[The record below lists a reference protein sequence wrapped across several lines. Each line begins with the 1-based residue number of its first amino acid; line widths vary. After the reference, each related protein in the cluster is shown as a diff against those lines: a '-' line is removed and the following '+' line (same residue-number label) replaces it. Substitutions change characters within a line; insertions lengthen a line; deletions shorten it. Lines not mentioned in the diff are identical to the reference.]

1 MLKWIHRMEELD
13 FNALME
19 IYAEACIENG
29 QEFWP
34 DLPAEEQIRHSQE
47 HFRSYLQEQFFA
59 KPEAVYAVW
68 LVEGRYV
75 TALRLEPK
83 WDGLLMEALE
93 TRPDARCQGHASAL
107 ITAVQEKHP
116 DAKPVISPSDGT
128 LLWEV
133 PVTGQAMNPPMGTAY
148 KEGDLVCFVEAYYGQ
163 DEVKALY
170 DGKLLQVVVKQGEK
184 VRKGDVI
191 AFLN

>member
-107 ITAVQEKHP
+107 ITAVQENFRTFP
-116 DAKPVISPSDGT
+116 PIASPTTKIYSHVRKTNLASLRTHERCGFQRHKDHILRYDGT
-128 LLWEV
+128 TSDQFYTMLWE
-133 PVTGQAMNPPMGTAY
+133 G
-148 KEGDLVCFVEAYYGQ
+148 
-163 DEVKALY
+163 
-170 DGKLLQVVVKQGEK
+170 
-184 VRKGDVI
+184 
-191 AFLN
+191 